1 MRWRKS
7 VPGCFLWLISML
19 GAGIVYWQIVRRKV
33 SDCGLNDM
41 AGIGISISCLLL
53 PVLVFVILSLA
64 GKQFRKIAGKKADKE
79 KRLTAGKVVVP
90 LAAVLLLAFGI
101 YLRMDN
107 LAYAGEAAAYY
118 DTAMVTQSGALP
130 KVVHGAVFL
139 YLTVLR
145 NLFLTVG
152 NRWMAGIWL
161 QIVLQLAGS
170 LFLYL
175 GIRKLAG
182 EFPALAVFAYLM
194 LSPDQVLAGIMY
206 SPQMLFLLIFG
217 LALLA
222 EASLFTGIVKNQK
235 YGVPE
240 WLLMLLSAAV
250 PALACYMDISGFA
263 LIVPLL
269 SVVWLSTLD
278 ERHAGRKK
286 CRVIAFLAAWLAFLL
301 LYFALDA
308 YSSGETL
315 PEVLNAYR
323 DIYLVQAYDPWF
335 WQSLQKE
342 NVLLVLA
349 GLSLTGGLAY
359 WKKGH
364 SDTGS
369 FWNLS
374 SVFLGVLLYLHMMTT
389 EADNSALLVCMVI
402 VMTASG
408 ISYAFS
414 SEGTRSTERAERVK
428 NAEKAELAGKAK
440 NAGKAE
446 RVERVKNAGKTERVE
461 RVKNAGK
468 AERTGK
474 ADRIRT
480 PEHPKKEHKVPGY
493 AVNPTEDKMDYDI
506 EVGEDDDFDL

>member
-19 GAGIVYWQIVRRKV
+19 GTGVVYWQTVRRKV

-41 AGIGISISCLLL
+41 AGIGISISCLFL
-53 PVLVFVILSLA
+53 PALIFIILSLA
-64 GKQFRKIAGKKADKE
+64 GKQFRKLTGKNTDRGKK
-79 KRLTAGKVVVP
+79 LTAGKVVVP
-90 LAAVLLLAFGI
+90 LAAVLLLALGI
-101 YLRMDN
+101 YLRIDN

-118 DTAMVTQSGALP
+118 DTAMVTQSGTLP

-145 NLFLTVG
+145 NLFLAVG

-170 LFLYL
+170 LLLYL
-175 GIRKLAG
+175 GVRKLVG

-194 LSPDQVLAGIMY
+194 LSPDQILAGIMY
-206 SPQMLFLLIFG
+206 SPQMLFLLVFG

-222 EASLFTGIVKNQK
+222 EAALFTGIERSRK
-235 YGVPE
+235 YGIPE

-269 SVVWLSTLD
+269 SVVWLSTSD
-278 ERHAGRKK
+278 ERYAGRRK

-301 LYFALDA
+301 LYFVLDA
-308 YSSGETL
+308 YSSGKNL
-315 PEVLNAYR
+315 SEVLDAYR
-323 DIYLVQAYDPWF
+323 NIYLVQAYDPWF

-349 GLSLTGGLAY
+349 GFSLMGGLAY

-369 FWNLS
+369 FWSLS

-389 EADNSALLVCMVI
+389 EVDNSALLVCMVI
-402 VMTASG
+402 VMAASG
-408 ISYAFS
+408 LSYVFS
-414 SEGTRSTERAERVK
+414 SEGAGSTERAE
-428 NAEKAELAGKAK
+428 KAENTEKGERAENVKSVRSAGHISEAGGVEKAGKA
-440 NAGKAE
+440 
-446 RVERVKNAGKTERVE
+446 RRVKTSVIPADPIELP
-461 RVKNAGK
+461 VK
-468 AERTGK
+468 
-474 ADRIRT
+474 
-480 PEHPKKEHKVPGY
+480 KKEHRVPGY
-493 AVNPTEDKMDYDI
+493 AVNPAKDRMDYDI
-506 EVGEDDDFDL
+506 EVSDDDDFDL